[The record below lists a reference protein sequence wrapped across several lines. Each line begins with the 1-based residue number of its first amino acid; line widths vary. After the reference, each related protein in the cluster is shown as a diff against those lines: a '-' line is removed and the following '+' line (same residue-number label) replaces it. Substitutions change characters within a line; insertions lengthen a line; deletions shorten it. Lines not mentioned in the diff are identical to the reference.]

1 MSGHSK
7 WATIRRKKE
16 KIDSARGR
24 TFSKMIKEI
33 SIAARMGGGDEEG
46 NPRLRTAVLAA
57 KAANMPA
64 ANIERAI
71 KKGTGA
77 LPGVTY
83 ENITYEG
90 YGPGGTALL
99 IDVMTDNRNRTVG
112 EIRHMLT
119 KNGGNMGESGSVA
132 WMFTR
137 RGQILIPSAGMDE
150 DELTMLALDAGA
162 DDIIAEDDMFQVMTT
177 PDAVDKVRLALENA
191 GVKVEESSVTMIPQT
206 LVMVEGNQAK
216 QLMRLM
222 DALDEHDDVQEFW
235 SNSDINEDSIE
246 E

>member
-46 NPRLRTAVLAA
+46 NPRLRSAVLAA

-64 ANIERAI
+64 ANIDRAI
-71 KKGTGA
+71 KKGIGA

-83 ENITYEG
+83 ENITYEA
-90 YGPGGTALL
+90 YGPGGTAVL

-137 RGQILIPSAGMDE
+137 RGQIMISAEGLDE
-150 DELTMLALDAGA
+150 DEITMSALDAGA
-162 DDIIAEDDMFQVMTT
+162 EDVIIDDDIVQVMTT
-177 PDAVDKVRLALENA
+177 PDMVDKVRLALEA
-191 GVKVEESSVTMIPQT
+191 QSIKIEESSVTMIPQT
-206 LVMVEGNQAK
+206 LVPVEGTQAR
-216 QLMRLM
+216 QLMRLL
-222 DALDEHDDVQEFW
+222 DGLDEHDDVQEFW
-235 SNSDINEDSIE
+235 TNSDINEDSIE